1 MASLKFWSVN
11 PTAFVARNTRLYV
24 PPVPLAG
31 MPAIFPVPLP
41 GTEENETPLGSEPL
55 CFVTVT
61 AGFTGVVVM
70 VKVLECPTQNVGVF
84 GLGKAGSTGGGPAF
98 GSVMATVTCAGVGS
112 DQAVLVLHWYES

>member
-70 VKVLECPTQNVGVF
+70 VKVLECPTQNVVVF
-84 GLGKAGSTGGGPAF
+84 GLVKAGSTGGGPAF
-98 GSVMATVTCAGVGS
+98 GSVMAMLTCA
-112 DQAVLVLHWYES
+112 ALESAEPLLALSWT